1 MLGNFDET
9 VSVKDFLHHA
19 DTGIGTCAG
28 LDGEA
33 VFEDGV
39 AYKATADGKVIVMK
53 PEDGVAFGTVAKFD
67 ESVPAV
73 ELRGIADIEAMKKT
87 LAPYV
92 EGNQNIFYMIK
103 ATGEFK
109 AMHVRSCFASQKPYP
124 TLSEVAK
131 NQREFHFANTYGTV
145 IAVWCPRYVNGINLP
160 GWHFHYLSG
169 DKTQGGHILGLS
181 ADHLTLKINQIERF
195 DLTLPRNPEF
205 ARRDLCEDLSA
216 KTAAVEGVKK
226 YSGISFL
233 KYIHAKRTGMQT
245 RASPFCVQ
253 HLLSAAQSLLF
264 VLTVM
269 YDHTHRVRLRL
280 ERHTAA
286 AANSVP
292 DVAAVLVFL

>member
-1 MLGNFDET
+1 MKTLIYASTLNALMLGNFDET

-33 VFEDGV
+33 VF
-39 AYKATADGKVIVMK
+39 
-53 PEDGVAFGTVAKFD
+53 EDGVAFGTVAKFD

-226 YSGISFL
+226 
-233 KYIHAKRTGMQT
+233 
-245 RASPFCVQ
+245 
-253 HLLSAAQSLLF
+253 
-264 VLTVM
+264 
-269 YDHTHRVRLRL
+269 
-280 ERHTAA
+280 
-286 AANSVP
+286 
-292 DVAAVLVFL
+292 